1 MMAAWDYGLSF
12 QPILYCCHTIL
23 RGKVSVWLAKSKA
36 KYIFLRHKGL
46 CRRRTADVCSAQL
59 ESVRKAHTYI
69 YVALRA
75 RIHRSLCKLLSPVT
89 PAGGFACFA
98 AYGGRRFQNVALYTA
113 HEGVSAWGSTLR
125 VDSST
130 RRIKT
135 KPHKAVR
142 DGDSN
147 NNYSRMFCFIKLLP
161 SPNFGTCACT
171 EISTC

>member
-59 ESVRKAHTYI
+59 ESVRKAPHI
-69 YVALRA
+69 YLCCLTRA
-75 RIHRSLCKLLSPVT
+75 YTPKFVQPAVTRHPRRGLCVL
-89 PAGGFACFA
+89 CCIW
-98 AYGGRRFQNVALYTA
+98 GRGFQNVALYTA
-113 HEGVSAWGSTLR
+113 YEGVSAWGSTLR

-130 RRIKT
+130 RHIRT
-135 KPHKAVR
+135 KPHKAVC

-147 NNYSRMFCFIKLLP
+147 NNYSQMFCFIKLLP

-171 EISTC
+171 EISMC